1 MIAFTVSGPLFAGH
15 FNKGFIENLN
25 THSFGGHMLEKT
37 YGKYWQTVIDT
48 MLEGLMLV
56 DPDGK
61 IIFVNRAFE
70 QLSGYSKNE
79 VEGRSCE
86 ILGCDTC
93 FGTRKEGKD
102 KYCALFKEGKVRR
115 RKCIFQKK
123 DGGELHVLK
132 NAALIRDNTGKVV
145 GGVENLTDLSPI
157 VEKEQ
162 VILRL
167 RKQLTS
173 EDGFHGMLGKATVMK
188 KVFDLISSAAPSEAP
203 VVIYGESGTGKE
215 LAAAAIHRLSARHA
229 GPFVKVN
236 CAALNENLLESELF
250 GHVKGA
256 FTGAERTR
264 VGRFEAANTGAIFL
278 DEIGDL
284 PLATQTKLLRVL
296 QEKEF
301 ERVGDNRPIAT
312 DVRILAA
319 TNKDLNR
326 LLQEELFREDLYYR
340 INVIPIYLPP
350 LRDRRDDIPLL
361 TDAFIHRMNLKTEK
375 TISGIAKEALDVF
388 MQYGWP
394 GNIRELINVIE
405 YAFVLCPQGEISL
418 SHLPAQLLGHHPIH
432 GQQSPR
438 TDSRNLAGDGRQ
450 ELILALKAT
459 GGNKSE
465 AARRLGVSRVTLW
478 KRIKK
483 YGIEV
488 DRQILD

>member
-1 MIAFTVSGPLFAGH
+1 
-15 FNKGFIENLN
+15 
-25 THSFGGHMLEKT
+25 MLEKI

-48 MLEGLMLV
+48 MMEGLMLV

-70 QLSGYSKNE
+70 QLTGYSKEE
-79 VEGRSCE
+79 VEGKSCE

-115 RKCIFQKK
+115 RKCIFQNKG
-123 DGGELHVLK
+123 GGEVHVLK
-132 NAALIRDNTGKVV
+132 NAALIRDKTGKVV

-157 VEKEQ
+157 VEKEE

-167 RKQLTS
+167 RKQLNS
-173 EDGFHGMLGKATVMK
+173 EDGFHGMLGKSATIK
-188 KVFDLISSAAPSEAP
+188 KVFDLIASAAPSEAP

-215 LAAAAIHRLSARHA
+215 LAAAAIHRLSERHA

-256 FTGAERTR
+256 FTGADRTR

-284 PLATQTKLLRVL
+284 PLSTQTKLLRVL

-301 ERVGDNRPIAT
+301 ERVGDNRPIST

-319 TNKDLNR
+319 TNKNLNK
-326 LLQEELFREDLYYR
+326 LMQEELFREDLYYR

-350 LRDRRDDIPLL
+350 LRDRLADIPLL
-361 TDAFIHRMNLKTEK
+361 TEAFIHRMSLKTEK
-375 TISGIAKEALDVF
+375 TITSIAKDALDVF
-388 MQYGWP
+388 MQYSWP

-405 YAFVLCPQGEISL
+405 YAFVLCPQGEISI
-418 SHLPAQLLGHHPIH
+418 SHLPPQLLGHHPMH
-432 GQQSPR
+432 VQQ
-438 TDSRNLAGDGRQ
+438 TSRSIRKNPKGDQRQ
-450 ELILALKAT
+450 ELIQALQAT

-465 AARRLGVSRVTLW
+465 AARRLGISRVTLW
-478 KRIKK
+478 KRFKK
-483 YGIEV
+483 FGIQV
-488 DRQILD
+488 DKQIRGD

>member
-1 MIAFTVSGPLFAGH
+1 MLLAGD
-15 FNKGFIENLN
+15 
-25 THSFGGHMLEKT
+25 TMLETT

-61 IIFVNRAFE
+61 IVFVNRAFE
-70 QLSGYSKNE
+70 RLTGYTKKE

-93 FGTRKEGKD
+93 FVTRKDGKD
-102 KYCALFKEGKVRR
+102 KYCALFKEGQVRR

-132 NAALIRDNTGKVV
+132 NAALIKDSSGKVV
-145 GGVENLTDLSPI
+145 GGVENLTDLSSI
-157 VEKEQ
+157 IEKEE

-167 RKQLTS
+167 RKELSS
-173 EDGFHGMLGKATVMK
+173 EDGFYGMLGKSAAMK
-188 KVFDLISSAAPSEAP
+188 KVFDLIGSAAPSEAP

-215 LAAAAIHRLSARHA
+215 LAAAAIHRLSTRHS
-229 GPFVKVN
+229 GPFIKVN

-264 VGRFEAANTGAIFL
+264 VGRFEAANTGVIFL

-319 TNKDLNR
+319 TNKDLPR
-326 LLQEELFREDLYYR
+326 FMQEGLFREDLYYR

-350 LRDRRDDIPLL
+350 LRERLEDIPLL
-361 TDAFIHRMNLKTEK
+361 TDAFIHRMCLKTGK
-375 TISGIAKEALDVF
+375 AISGIAKEALDVF
-388 MQYGWP
+388 IGYSWP
-394 GNIRELINVIE
+394 GNIRELLNVIE
-405 YAFVLCPQGEISL
+405 YAFVLCPRGEIMV
-418 SHLPAQLLGHHPIH
+418 SHLPAQLLGHHPLQV
-432 GQQSPR
+432 QQAARPR
-438 TDSRNLAGDGRQ
+438 RKKLPADARR
-450 ELILALKAT
+450 EILHALEAT
-459 GGNKSE
+459 AGNKAE
-465 AARRLGVSRVTLW
+465 AARRLGISRVTLW
-478 KRIKK
+478 KRMKK
-483 YGIEV
+483 LGLEV
-488 DRQILD
+488 DAQGRHQASETF

>member
-1 MIAFTVSGPLFAGH
+1 
-15 FNKGFIENLN
+15 
-25 THSFGGHMLEKT
+25 MLEKI

-48 MLEGLMLV
+48 MMEGLMLV

-61 IIFVNRAFE
+61 IIFINPAFE
-70 QLSGYSKNE
+70 QLSGYTKKE
-79 VEGRSCE
+79 VEGQTCE

-102 KYCALFKEGKVRR
+102 KYCALFKEGKVRK

-123 DGGELHVLK
+123 GGGKVHVLK
-132 NAALIRDNTGKVV
+132 NAALLRDENGKVV
-145 GGVENLTDLSPI
+145 GGVENLTDLSPL
-157 VEKEQ
+157 VEKDE

-167 RKQLTS
+167 KKQLNN
-173 EDGFHGMLGKATVMK
+173 EDGFHGMLGKSAAMK
-188 KVFDLISSAAPSEAP
+188 KVFDLIASAAPSEAP

-215 LAAAAIHRLSARHA
+215 LAAAAIHRLSDRHD

-256 FTGAERTR
+256 FTGADRTR
-264 VGRFEAANTGAIFL
+264 VGRFEAANKGAMFL

-284 PLATQTKLLRVL
+284 PLTTQTKLLRVL

-319 TNKDLNR
+319 TNKDINR
-326 LLQEELFREDLYYR
+326 LMQEELFREDLYYR
-340 INVIPIYLPP
+340 ISVIPIYLPP
-350 LRDRRDDIPLL
+350 LRARLDDIPLL
-361 TDAFIHRMNLKTEK
+361 VDTFIHRMRLKTEK
-375 TISGIAKEALDVF
+375 NITGIAKEVLDVF
-388 MQYGWP
+388 MQYRWP

-405 YAFVLCPQGEISL
+405 YAFVLCPEEDISIA
-418 SHLPAQLLGHHPIH
+418 HLPAQLLG
-432 GQQSPR
+432 QQPVHVQQAPK
-438 TDSRNLAGDGRQ
+438 TSRQLSTGDMRQ
-450 ELILALKAT
+450 ELVQALLAA

-465 AARRLGVSRVTLW
+465 AARRLGISRVTLW

-483 YGIEV
+483 FGV
-488 DRQILD
+488 QIDKQIRE

>member
-1 MIAFTVSGPLFAGH
+1 
-15 FNKGFIENLN
+15 
-25 THSFGGHMLEKT
+25 MLEKN

-61 IIFVNRAFE
+61 IVYVNRAFE
-70 QLSGYSKNE
+70 QLSGYTKEE
-79 VEGRSCE
+79 VEGQTCE

-123 DGGELHVLK
+123 DGTELHVLK
-132 NAALIRDNTGKVV
+132 NAALIRDKNGEVI
-145 GGVENLTDLSPI
+145 GGVENLTDLSPV
-157 VEKEQ
+157 VEKEE

-167 RKQLTS
+167 RKQLNN
-173 EDGFHGMLGKATVMK
+173 EDGFHGMLGKSATMK
-188 KVFDLISSAAPSEAP
+188 KVFDLIASAAPSEAP
-203 VVIYGESGTGKE
+203 VVIFGESGTGKE
-215 LAAAAIHRLSARHA
+215 LVAAAIHILSARHD

-256 FTGAERTR
+256 FTGADRTR
-264 VGRFEAANTGAIFL
+264 VGRFEAANKGDMFL

-326 LLQEELFREDLYYR
+326 LMQEELFREDLYYR

-350 LRDRRDDIPLL
+350 LRARLDDIPLL
-361 TDAFIHRMNLKTEK
+361 VDTFIHRMDLKTEK
-375 TISGIAKEALDVF
+375 NITGIAKEVLDVF
-388 MQYGWP
+388 MQYSWP

-405 YAFVLCPQGEISL
+405 YAFVLCPEGDISIA
-418 SHLPAQLLGHHPIH
+418 HLPAQLLG
-432 GQQSPR
+432 QQPLHVQQGSKTIR
-438 TDSRNLAGDGRQ
+438 KLSKGNERQ
-450 ELILALKAT
+450 ELIQALQSS

-483 YGIEV
+483 FGIQV
-488 DRQILD
+488 DKQVRE

>member
-1 MIAFTVSGPLFAGH
+1 M
-15 FNKGFIENLN
+15 
-25 THSFGGHMLEKT
+25 EKT

-61 IIFVNRAFE
+61 IIFVNKAFE
-70 QLSGYSKNE
+70 QLTGYSKEE

-102 KYCALFKEGKVRR
+102 KYCALFKEGEVRR
-115 RKCIFQKK
+115 RKCVFQKK
-123 DGGELHVLK
+123 SGGELHVLK
-132 NAALIRDNTGKVV
+132 NAALLRDKTGKVV
-145 GGVENLTDLSPI
+145 GGVENMTDLTPI
-157 VEKEQ
+157 VEKEE

-167 RKQLTS
+167 RKQLS
-173 EDGFHGMLGKATVMK
+173 NEDGFHGMLGKSATIK
-188 KVFDLISSAAPSEAP
+188 KVFDLISSASPSEAP
-203 VVIYGESGTGKE
+203 VIIYGESGTGKE

-256 FTGAERTR
+256 FTGADRTR
-264 VGRFEAANTGAIFL
+264 VGRFEAANTGIIFL

-284 PLATQTKLLRVL
+284 PLTTQTKLLRVL

-301 ERVGDNRPIAT
+301 ERVGDNRPITT

-319 TNKDLNR
+319 TNKDLIKFM
-326 LLQEELFREDLYYR
+326 QEGLFREDLYYR

-350 LRDRRDDIPLL
+350 LRERRDDIPLL
-361 TDAFIHRMNLKTEK
+361 TDAFIHRMRLKTEK
-375 TISGIAKEALDVF
+375 TITGIHKDALDVF
-388 MQYGWP
+388 MRYNWP
-394 GNIRELINVIE
+394 GNIRELLNVIE
-405 YAFVLCPQGEISL
+405 YAFVLCPQGEISI
-418 SHLPAQLLGHHPIH
+418 SHLPAQLLGHHPMQV
-432 GQQSPR
+432 QQATRARSKR
-438 TDSRNLAGDGRQ
+438 STGDLRQ
-450 ELILALKAT
+450 ELVQALQAT
-459 GGNKSE
+459 RGNKSE
-465 AARRLGVSRVTLW
+465 AARRLGISRVTVW

-483 YGIEV
+483 FGI
-488 DRQILD
+488 QIDKQVRD

>member
-1 MIAFTVSGPLFAGH
+1 MAD
-15 FNKGFIENLN
+15 FIE
-25 THSFGGHMLEKT
+25 HFFGGYMLETT

-70 QLSGYSKNE
+70 QLSGYSKDD
-79 VEGRSCE
+79 VEGKSCE

-93 FGTRKEGKD
+93 FGTREEGKD

-115 RKCIFQKK
+115 RKCIFKKK

-132 NAALIRDNTGKVV
+132 NAAIIRDTTGKVV

-157 VEKEQ
+157 VEKEE
-162 VILRL
+162 VILHL
-167 RKQLTS
+167 RKQLS
-173 EDGFHGMLGKATVMK
+173 NEDGFYGMLGKSTAMK
-188 KVFDLISSAAPSEAP
+188 KVFDLIASAAPSEAP
-203 VVIYGESGTGKE
+203 VVIFGESGTGKE
-215 LAAAAIHRLSARHA
+215 LVAAAIHRLSTRHA

-256 FTGAERTR
+256 FTGADRTR
-264 VGRFEAANTGAIFL
+264 VGRFEAANSGAIFL

-284 PLATQTKLLRVL
+284 PLTTQTKLLRVL

-301 ERVGDNRPIAT
+301 ERVGDNQPIRT

-319 TNKDLNR
+319 TNKDLTR
-326 LLQEELFREDLYYR
+326 LMEDGLFREDLYYR

-361 TDAFIHRMNLKTEK
+361 TDAFIHRMKLKTEK
-375 TISGIAKEALDVF
+375 NINGIAKDALDVF
-388 MQYGWP
+388 MQYTWP
-394 GNIRELINVIE
+394 GNIRELLNVVE
-405 YAFVLCPQGEISL
+405 YTFVLCPRGEITI
-418 SHLPAQLLGHHPIH
+418 SHLPAQMLGHHPLH
-432 GQQSPR
+432 VQQAPR
-438 TDSRNLAGDGRQ
+438 ARAQKSTGDMRQ
-450 ELILALKAT
+450 ELIQALQAT

-465 AARRLGVSRVTLW
+465 AARRLGISRVTLW

-483 YGIEV
+483 LGIQV
-488 DRQILD
+488 DTLIRDNSFANH

>member
-1 MIAFTVSGPLFAGH
+1 
-15 FNKGFIENLN
+15 
-25 THSFGGHMLEKT
+25 MLEKI

-56 DPDGK
+56 EPDGK
-61 IIFVNRAFE
+61 IVFVNPAFE
-70 QLSGYSKNE
+70 QLTGYTKEE
-79 VEGRSCE
+79 VEGQTCE

-93 FGTRKEGKD
+93 FGTRAEGKD

-115 RKCIFQKK
+115 RKCIFQRK
-123 DGGELHVLK
+123 GGGQVHVLK
-132 NAALIRDNTGKVV
+132 NAAIIRDKNGKVI

-157 VEKEQ
+157 IEKEK

-167 RKQLTS
+167 RKQLKN
-173 EDGFHGMLGKATVMK
+173 EDGFHGMLGKSAAMK
-188 KVFDLISSAAPSEAP
+188 KVFDLIASAAPSEAP

-256 FTGAERTR
+256 FTGADRTR
-264 VGRFEAANTGAIFL
+264 VGRFEAANKGTIFL

-284 PLATQTKLLRVL
+284 PLTTQTKLLRVL

-319 TNKDLNR
+319 TNKNLDKLM
-326 LLQEELFREDLYYR
+326 QEELFREDLYYR

-350 LRDRRDDIPLL
+350 LRAHPDDIPLL
-361 TDAFIHRMNLKTEK
+361 ADTFIHRMRLKTEK
-375 TISGIAKEALDVF
+375 NITGLAKEVLDVF
-388 MQYGWP
+388 MQYSWP

-405 YAFVLCPQGEISL
+405 YSFVLCQKGDVSIT
-418 SHLPAQLLGHHPIH
+418 HLPAQLLG
-432 GQQSPR
+432 QQPV
-438 TDSRNLAGDGRQ
+438 LALQASQTRRKATTGDVRQ
-450 ELILALKAT
+450 ELIHALQSS

-465 AARRLGVSRVTLW
+465 AARRLGISRVTLW

-483 YGIEV
+483 FGIQV
-488 DRQILD
+488 DKQVRE

>member
-1 MIAFTVSGPLFAGH
+1 
-15 FNKGFIENLN
+15 
-25 THSFGGHMLEKT
+25 MLEKN

-61 IIFVNRAFE
+61 IVYVNRAFE
-70 QLSGYSKNE
+70 QLSGYTKE
-79 VEGRSCE
+79 DVEGQTCE

-123 DGGELHVLK
+123 DGTELHVLK
-132 NAALIRDNTGKVV
+132 NAALIRDKNGEVI
-145 GGVENLTDLSPI
+145 GGVENLTDLSPV
-157 VEKEQ
+157 VEKEE

-167 RKQLTS
+167 RKQLNN
-173 EDGFHGMLGKATVMK
+173 EDGFHGMLGKSATMK
-188 KVFDLISSAAPSEAP
+188 KVFDLIASAAPSEAP
-203 VVIYGESGTGKE
+203 VIIFGESGTGKE
-215 LAAAAIHRLSARHA
+215 LVAAAIHRLSARHD

-256 FTGAERTR
+256 FTGADRTR
-264 VGRFEAANTGAIFL
+264 VGRFEAANKGDMFL

-326 LLQEELFREDLYYR
+326 LMQEELFREDLYYR

-350 LRDRRDDIPLL
+350 LRARLDDIPLL
-361 TDAFIHRMNLKTEK
+361 VDTFIHRMDLKTEK
-375 TISGIAKEALDVF
+375 NITGIAKEVLDVF
-388 MQYGWP
+388 MQYSWP

-405 YAFVLCPQGEISL
+405 YAFVLCPEGDISIA
-418 SHLPAQLLGHHPIH
+418 HLPAQLLG
-432 GQQSPR
+432 QQPLHVQQGSR
-438 TDSRNLAGDGRQ
+438 TVRKLSKGNERQ
-450 ELILALKAT
+450 ELIQALQSS

-483 YGIEV
+483 FGIQV
-488 DRQILD
+488 DKQVRE

>member
-1 MIAFTVSGPLFAGH
+1 
-15 FNKGFIENLN
+15 
-25 THSFGGHMLEKT
+25 MLGNN
-37 YGKYWQTVIDT
+37 YGKYWQTIIDT

-61 IIFVNRAFE
+61 IVFINRAFE
-70 QLSGYSKNE
+70 QLSGYRKE
-79 VEGRSCE
+79 ELEGKSCE

-123 DGGELHVLK
+123 DGGKLHVLK
-132 NAALIRDNTGKVV
+132 NAALLRDKSGKVV
-145 GGVENLTDLSPI
+145 GGVENLTDLSTLR
-157 VEKEQ
+157 EKEE

-167 RKQLTS
+167 RKQLIN
-173 EDGFHGMLGKATVMK
+173 EDGFHGMLGKSAAMQR
-188 KVFDLISSAAPSEAP
+188 VFDLITSAAPSEAP

-215 LAAAAIHRLSARHA
+215 LAAAAIHHLGARHA
-229 GPFVKVN
+229 GPFIKVN

-256 FTGAERTR
+256 FTGAERSR
-264 VGRFEAANTGAIFL
+264 VGRFEAANNGDIFL

-301 ERVGDNRPIAT
+301 ERVGDNRPITT

-319 TNKDLNR
+319 TNKDLTM
-326 LLQEELFREDLYYR
+326 LMHEGLFRDDLYYR

-350 LRDRRDDIPLL
+350 LRDRRDDIPQLAD
-361 TDAFIHRMNLKTEK
+361 TFIHRMRLKTEK
-375 TISGIAKEALDVF
+375 DITGITKDALDVF

-394 GNIRELINVIE
+394 GNIREMINVIE

-418 SHLPAQLLGHHPIH
+418 AHLPAQLLGHHPLH
-432 GQQSPR
+432 GLQAPR
-438 TDSRNLAGDGRQ
+438 NIGRGHAGDARQ
-450 ELILALKAT
+450 ELIRTLKAT

-483 YGIEV
+483 FNIEI
-488 DRQILD
+488 DRQIVE

>member
-1 MIAFTVSGPLFAGH
+1 MANEKILVIDDSADILTLFSEHLKAEGYDVDTSADGSSAIAMIDKKSYDLIFTDLKMPGVDGMAVLEYAMDHSPDSICIILTGYGTVKNAVEAIKRGAFDYLPKPVKMDEILVTIQRALDYR
-15 FNKGFIENLN
+15 NLKRENLN
-25 THSFGGHMLEKT
+25 LRSQLKK
-37 YGKYWQTVIDT
+37 KYRF
-48 MLEGLMLV
+48 EN
-56 DPDGK
+56 
-61 IIFVNRAFE
+61 IIGDHERM
-70 QLSGYSKNE
+70 Q
-79 VEGRSCE
+79 
-86 ILGCDTC
+86 
-93 FGTRKEGKD
+93 
-102 KYCALFKEGKVRR
+102 
-115 RKCIFQKK
+115 
-123 DGGELHVLK
+123 
-132 NAALIRDNTGKVV
+132 
-145 GGVENLTDLSPI
+145 
-157 VEKEQ
+157 
-162 VILRL
+162 
-167 RKQLTS
+167 
-173 EDGFHGMLGKATVMK
+173 
-188 KVFDLISSAAPSEAP
+188 KVFEVIEKVADTDSTILIL
-203 VVIYGESGTGKE
+203 GESGTGKE
-215 LAAAAIHRLSARHA
+215 LIAKAIHYNGPRKDK
-229 GPFVKVN
+229 PFVKVN

-326 LLQEELFREDLYYR
+326 LMQEGIFREDLYYR

-350 LRDRRDDIPLL
+350 LRNRRDDIPLL
-361 TDAFIHRMNLKTEK
+361 ADTFIHRMSLKTEK
-375 TISGIAKEALDVF
+375 PITGIAKDALDVF

-394 GNIRELINVIE
+394 GNIRELLNVIE

-418 SHLPAQLLGHHPIH
+418 SHLPAQLLGHHPLH
-432 GQQSPR
+432 GQQAPGLGV
-438 TDSRNLAGDGRQ
+438 RNFAGDKRQ
-450 ELILALKAT
+450 ELIRALKTT

-465 AARRLGVSRVTLW
+465 AARRLGISRVTLW

-483 YGIEV
+483 FGIEI

>member
-1 MIAFTVSGPLFAGH
+1 
-15 FNKGFIENLN
+15 
-25 THSFGGHMLEKT
+25 MLEKI

-48 MLEGLMLV
+48 MMEGLMLV
-56 DPDGK
+56 EPDGK
-61 IIFVNRAFE
+61 IVYVNHAFE
-70 QLSGYSKNE
+70 QLSGYSKEE
-79 VEGRSCE
+79 VEGQTCE

-123 DGGELHVLK
+123 DGGEVHVLK
-132 NAALIRDNTGKVV
+132 NAALIRDKNGTVV

-157 VEKEQ
+157 IEKEE

-167 RKQLTS
+167 RKQLNN
-173 EDGFHGMLGKATVMK
+173 EDGFYGMLGKSAAMK
-188 KVFDLISSAAPSEAP
+188 KVFDLIASAAPSEAP

-215 LAAAAIHRLSARHA
+215 LAAAAIHRLSARLD

-256 FTGAERTR
+256 FTGADRTR
-264 VGRFEAANTGAIFL
+264 VGRFEAANKGAMFL

-284 PLATQTKLLRVL
+284 PLTTQTKLLRVL

-319 TNKDLNR
+319 TNKDLNK
-326 LLQEELFREDLYYR
+326 LMDEELFREDLYYR

-350 LRDRRDDIPLL
+350 LRARLDDIPLL
-361 TDAFIHRMNLKTEK
+361 VETFIHRMCLKTGK
-375 TISGIAKEALDVF
+375 NITGIAKEVLDVF
-388 MQYGWP
+388 MQYSWP

-405 YAFVLCPQGEISL
+405 YTFVLCPEGDISVA
-418 SHLPAQLLGHHPIH
+418 HLPAQLLE
-432 GQQSPR
+432 QQPVHVQQASR
-438 TDSRNLAGDGRQ
+438 TNRKLTKGNERQ
-450 ELILALKAT
+450 ELLQALQAA

-465 AARRLGVSRVTLW
+465 AARRMGVSRVTLW

-483 YGIEV
+483 FGIQV
-488 DRQILD
+488 DKKVRE

>member
-1 MIAFTVSGPLFAGH
+1 
-15 FNKGFIENLN
+15 
-25 THSFGGHMLEKT
+25 MLEKT

-70 QLSGYSKNE
+70 QLSGYNKGE
-79 VEGRSCE
+79 VEGKSCE

-115 RKCIFQKK
+115 RKCILQKK

-132 NAALIRDNTGKVV
+132 NAALIRDAAGKVV

-157 VEKEQ
+157 VEKEE

-167 RKQLTS
+167 RKQLS
-173 EDGFHGMLGKATVMK
+173 NEDGFHGMLGKSAVMK
-188 KVFDLISSAAPSEAP
+188 KVFDLIASAAPSEAP

-215 LAAAAIHRLSARHA
+215 LAAAAIHRLSSRHT

-256 FTGAERTR
+256 FTGADRTR
-264 VGRFEAANTGAIFL
+264 FGRFEAANTGAIFL

-284 PLATQTKLLRVL
+284 PLTTQTKLLRVL

-301 ERVGDNRPIAT
+301 ERVGDNRPITT

-319 TNKDLNR
+319 TNKDLTR
-326 LLQEELFREDLYYR
+326 LMQEGLFREDLYYR

-350 LRDRRDDIPLL
+350 LRDRLEDIPML
-361 TDAFIHRMNLKTEK
+361 TDAFIHRMILKTEK
-375 TISGIAKEALDVF
+375 TITGIAKSVLDVF
-388 MQYGWP
+388 MQYSWP

-405 YAFVLCPQGEISL
+405 YAFVLCPQGEISI
-418 SHLPAQLLGHHPIH
+418 SHLPAQLLGHQPHQV
-432 GQQSPR
+432 QQGSRAMAKSP
-438 TDSRNLAGDGRQ
+438 SGDERQ
-450 ELILALKAT
+450 ELINALKAT

-465 AARRLGVSRVTLW
+465 AARRLGISRVTLW

-483 YGIEV
+483 YGIQV
-488 DRQILD
+488 DKQIRD

>member
-1 MIAFTVSGPLFAGH
+1 
-15 FNKGFIENLN
+15 
-25 THSFGGHMLEKT
+25 MLEKI

-56 DPDGK
+56 DPEGK

-70 QLSGYSKNE
+70 QLSGYKKEE
-79 VEGRSCE
+79 VEGQTCE

-93 FGTRKEGKD
+93 FGTRKAGKD

-132 NAALIRDNTGKVV
+132 NAALIRDKSGKVV
-145 GGVENLTDLSPI
+145 GGVENMTDLSPI
-157 VEKEQ
+157 VEKEE

-167 RKQLTS
+167 RKQLNN
-173 EDGFHGMLGKATVMK
+173 EDGFHGMLGKSAAMK
-188 KVFDLISSAAPSEAP
+188 KVFDLITSAAPSEAP

-215 LAAAAIHRLSARHA
+215 LAAAAIHRLSARHG

-256 FTGAERTR
+256 FTGADRTR
-264 VGRFEAANTGAIFL
+264 VGRFEAANSGTIFL

-284 PLATQTKLLRVL
+284 PLTTQTKLLRVL

-301 ERVGDNRPIAT
+301 ERVGDNRPIIT

-326 LLQEELFREDLYYR
+326 LMQEELFREDLYYR

-350 LRDRRDDIPLL
+350 LRDRLADIPLL
-361 TDAFIHRMNLKTEK
+361 VDTFIHRMGLKTEK
-375 TISGIAKEALDVF
+375 AISGIAKDALDVF
-388 MQYGWP
+388 MHYRWP

-405 YAFVLCPQGEISL
+405 YAFVLCPRGEIST
-418 SHLPAQLLGHHPIH
+418 SHLPAQLLGLHPTYAH
-432 GQQSPR
+432 QAMG
-438 TDSRNLAGDGRQ
+438 TKGGKAAGSRQ
-450 ELILALKAT
+450 EIIQALQAT

-465 AARRLGVSRVTLW
+465 AARRLGISRVTLW

-483 YGIEV
+483 LGIQV
-488 DRQILD
+488 DKQIGE

>member
-1 MIAFTVSGPLFAGH
+1 
-15 FNKGFIENLN
+15 
-25 THSFGGHMLEKT
+25 MLEKI

-70 QLSGYSKNE
+70 QLSGYRKEE
-79 VEGRSCE
+79 VEGQTCE

-132 NAALIRDNTGKVV
+132 NAALIRDKTGKVV

-157 VEKEQ
+157 VEQEE
-162 VILRL
+162 VILSL
-167 RKQLTS
+167 RKQLS
-173 EDGFHGMLGKATVMK
+173 NEDGFHGMLGKSAAMK
-188 KVFDLISSAAPSEAP
+188 KVFDLIESAAPSEAP

-215 LAAAAIHRLSARHA
+215 LAAAAIHYLSGRGD

-256 FTGAERTR
+256 FTGADRTR
-264 VGRFEAANTGAIFL
+264 VGRFEAANAGAIFL

-284 PLATQTKLLRVL
+284 PLTTQTKLLRVL

-301 ERVGDNRPIAT
+301 ERVGDNRAIAT

-326 LLQEELFREDLYYR
+326 LMQEDLFREDLYYR

-361 TDAFIHRMNLKTEK
+361 TDTFIHRMRLKTEK
-375 TISGIAKEALDVF
+375 AIAGIAKDALEVF

-405 YAFVLCPQGEISL
+405 YAFVLCPQGEISI
-418 SHLPAQLLGHHPIH
+418 SHLPAQLLGHNPMHI
-432 GQQSPR
+432 QQVSK
-438 TDSRNLAGDGRQ
+438 TWGKSQKGDERQ
-450 ELILALKAT
+450 ELIKALQAT
-459 GGNKSE
+459 DGNKSE

-483 YGIEV
+483 YGIQV
-488 DRQILD
+488 DKQIRD

>member
-1 MIAFTVSGPLFAGH
+1 
-15 FNKGFIENLN
+15 
-25 THSFGGHMLEKT
+25 MLEKI

-61 IIFVNRAFE
+61 IVFVNRAFE
-70 QLSGYSKNE
+70 QLSGYSKDE
-79 VEGRSCE
+79 VEGKTCE

-123 DGGELHVLK
+123 DGTELHVLK
-132 NAALIRDNTGKVV
+132 NAALLRDESGKVV

-157 VEKEQ
+157 VEKEE

-167 RKQLTS
+167 RKQLNN
-173 EDGFHGMLGKATVMK
+173 EDGFHGMLGKSASMK
-188 KVFDLISSAAPSEAP
+188 KVFDLIASAAPSEAP

-215 LAAAAIHRLSARHA
+215 LAAAAIHRLSGRHS

-256 FTGAERTR
+256 FTGADRTR
-264 VGRFEAANTGAIFL
+264 VGRFEAANNGVIFL

-284 PLATQTKLLRVL
+284 PLSTQTKLLRVL

-301 ERVGDNRPIAT
+301 ERVGDNRPITT

-319 TNKDLNR
+319 TNKNLNR
-326 LLQEELFREDLYYR
+326 LMADGLFREDLYYR

-350 LRDRRDDIPLL
+350 LRERRDDIPML

-375 TISGIAKEALDVF
+375 TITGIAKNGLDVF

-394 GNIRELINVIE
+394 GNIRELINVLE
-405 YAFVLCPQGEISL
+405 YAFVLCPQGEISI
-418 SHLPAQLLGHHPIH
+418 SHLPAQLLGHHPEH
-432 GQQSPR
+432 VQQEAGSRKASP
-438 TDSRNLAGDGRQ
+438 AGDKRQ
-450 ELILALKAT
+450 ELIQALQAT
-459 GGNKSE
+459 NGNKSE
-465 AARRLGVSRVTLW
+465 AARRLGISRVTLW

-483 YGIEV
+483 FGIQV
-488 DRQILD
+488 DKQIRD

>member
-1 MIAFTVSGPLFAGH
+1 
-15 FNKGFIENLN
+15 
-25 THSFGGHMLEKT
+25 MLEKV

-70 QLSGYSKNE
+70 QLSGYSKEE
-79 VEGRSCE
+79 VEGQTCE

-93 FGTRKEGKD
+93 FGTREEGKD

-123 DGGELHVLK
+123 DGSELHVLK
-132 NAALIRDNTGKVV
+132 NAALIRDKTGKVV

-157 VEKEQ
+157 VEKEE
-162 VILRL
+162 VILNL
-167 RKQLTS
+167 RKQLS
-173 EDGFHGMLGKATVMK
+173 NEDGFHGMLGKSSVMK
-188 KVFDLISSAAPSEAP
+188 KVFDLIASAAPSEAP

-215 LAAAAIHRLSARHA
+215 LVAAAIHQLSRRHG

-256 FTGAERTR
+256 FTGADRTR
-264 VGRFEAANTGAIFL
+264 VGRFEAANNGAIFL

-284 PLATQTKLLRVL
+284 PLTTQTKLLRVL

-326 LLQEELFREDLYYR
+326 LMDDDLFREDLYYR

-361 TDAFIHRMNLKTEK
+361 ADTFIHRMRLKTEK
-375 TISGIAKEALDVF
+375 GITGIAKAALDVF
-388 MQYGWP
+388 MEYSWP

-432 GQQSPR
+432 VQQASR
-438 TDSRNLAGDGRQ
+438 TRSKRQRGDERQ
-450 ELILALKAT
+450 ELIKALQAT
-459 GGNKSE
+459 DGNKSE

-483 YGIEV
+483 HDIQV
-488 DRQILD
+488 DKQIRD

>member
-1 MIAFTVSGPLFAGH
+1 
-15 FNKGFIENLN
+15 
-25 THSFGGHMLEKT
+25 MLERIYDKF
-37 YGKYWQTVIDT
+37 WQTVIDT

-61 IIFVNRAFE
+61 IVFINRAFE
-70 QLSGYSKNE
+70 QLTGYSKDE
-79 VEGRSCE
+79 VEGKSCE

-123 DGGELHVLK
+123 DGGGLHVLK
-132 NAALIRDNTGKVV
+132 NAAIIRDKNGRIV

-157 VEKEQ
+157 VEKEE

-167 RKQLTS
+167 RKQLS
-173 EDGFHGMLGKATVMK
+173 NEDGFHGMLGKSTAIK
-188 KVFDLISSAAPSEAP
+188 KVFDLIASAAPSEAP

-215 LAAAAIHRLSARHA
+215 LAAAAIHRLSGRHQ

-256 FTGAERTR
+256 FTGADRTR
-264 VGRFEAANTGAIFL
+264 VGRFEAANTGVIFL

-284 PLATQTKLLRVL
+284 PLTTQTKLLRVL

-301 ERVGDNRPIAT
+301 ERVGDNRPITT

-319 TNKDLNR
+319 TNKDLIR
-326 LLQEELFREDLYYR
+326 LMQEGLFREDLYYR

-350 LRDRRDDIPLL
+350 LRARREDLPLL
-361 TDAFIHRMNLKTEK
+361 TDTFIHRMSLKTEK
-375 TISGIAKEALDVF
+375 AITGIDKDAFDFF
-388 MQYGWP
+388 MHHAWP

-405 YAFVLCPQGEISL
+405 YAFVLCPGGEISV
-418 SHLPAQLLGHHPIH
+418 SHLPAQVLGKHPLH
-432 GQQSPR
+432 GRQAAKTRSGKI
-438 TDSRNLAGDGRQ
+438 TGNARQ
-450 ELILALKAT
+450 ELIQALQEAD
-459 GGNKSE
+459 GNKSE
-465 AARRLGVSRVTLW
+465 AARRLGISRVTIW

-483 YGIEV
+483 FGIQV
-488 DRQILD
+488 DKQIRE

>member
-1 MIAFTVSGPLFAGH
+1 
-15 FNKGFIENLN
+15 
-25 THSFGGHMLEKT
+25 MLEKI

-48 MLEGLMLV
+48 MMEGLMLV
-56 DPDGK
+56 EPDGK
-61 IIFVNRAFE
+61 IVYVNHAFE
-70 QLSGYSKNE
+70 QLSGYSKEE
-79 VEGRSCE
+79 VEGQTCE

-123 DGGELHVLK
+123 DGGKVHVLK
-132 NAALIRDNTGKVV
+132 NAALIRDKNGTVV

-157 VEKEQ
+157 IEKEE

-167 RKQLTS
+167 RKQLNN
-173 EDGFHGMLGKATVMK
+173 EDGFYGMLGKSATMK
-188 KVFDLISSAAPSEAP
+188 KVFDLIASAAPSEAP

-215 LAAAAIHRLSARHA
+215 LAAAAIHRLSARLD

-256 FTGAERTR
+256 FTGADRTR
-264 VGRFEAANTGAIFL
+264 VGRFEAANKGAMFL

-284 PLATQTKLLRVL
+284 PLTTQTKLLRVL

-319 TNKDLNR
+319 TNKDLNK
-326 LLQEELFREDLYYR
+326 LMDEELFREDLYYR

-350 LRDRRDDIPLL
+350 LRARLDDIPLL
-361 TDAFIHRMNLKTEK
+361 VETFIHRMRLKTEK
-375 TISGIAKEALDVF
+375 NITGIAKEVLDVF
-388 MQYGWP
+388 MQYSWP

-405 YAFVLCPQGEISL
+405 YTFVLCPEGDISVA
-418 SHLPAQLLGHHPIH
+418 HLPAQLLE
-432 GQQSPR
+432 QQPVHVQQASR
-438 TDSRNLAGDGRQ
+438 TNRKLTKGNERQ
-450 ELILALKAT
+450 ELIQALQAT

-465 AARRLGVSRVTLW
+465 AARRMGVSRVTLW

-483 YGIEV
+483 FGIQV
-488 DRQILD
+488 DKKVRE

>member
-1 MIAFTVSGPLFAGH
+1 
-15 FNKGFIENLN
+15 
-25 THSFGGHMLEKT
+25 MLEKI

-70 QLSGYSKNE
+70 KLSGYSKEE
-79 VEGRSCE
+79 VEGQTCE

-132 NAALIRDNTGKVV
+132 NAALIRDKTGKVV

-157 VEKEQ
+157 VEQEE
-162 VILRL
+162 VILNL
-167 RKQLTS
+167 RKQLS
-173 EDGFHGMLGKATVMK
+173 NEDGFHGMLGKSAAMK
-188 KVFDLISSAAPSEAP
+188 KVFDLIESAAPSEAP

-215 LAAAAIHRLSARHA
+215 LAAAAIHYLSGRGD

-256 FTGAERTR
+256 FTGADRTR
-264 VGRFEAANTGAIFL
+264 VGRFEAANAGAIFL

-284 PLATQTKLLRVL
+284 PLTTQTKLLRVL

-326 LLQEELFREDLYYR
+326 LMQEDLFREDLYYR

-361 TDAFIHRMNLKTEK
+361 TDTFIHRMRLKTEK
-375 TISGIAKEALDVF
+375 AIAGIAKDALEVF

-405 YAFVLCPQGEISL
+405 YAFVLCPQGEISI
-418 SHLPAQLLGHHPIH
+418 SHLPAQLLGHNPMHI
-432 GQQSPR
+432 QQVSK
-438 TDSRNLAGDGRQ
+438 TWGKSQKGDERQ
-450 ELILALKAT
+450 ELIKALQAT
-459 GGNKSE
+459 DGNKSE

-483 YGIEV
+483 YGIQV
-488 DRQILD
+488 DKQIRD

>member
-1 MIAFTVSGPLFAGH
+1 
-15 FNKGFIENLN
+15 
-25 THSFGGHMLEKT
+25 MLEKI

-61 IIFVNRAFE
+61 IVFVNRAFE
-70 QLSGYSKNE
+70 QLSGYSKEE
-79 VEGRSCE
+79 VEGQTCE

-93 FGTRKEGKD
+93 FGTRREGKD
-102 KYCALFKEGKVRR
+102 KYCALFKEDKVQR
-115 RKCIFQKK
+115 RKCIFRKK
-123 DGGELHVLK
+123 DGTELHVLK
-132 NAALIRDNTGKVV
+132 NAALLRDISGKVV

-157 VEKEQ
+157 VEKEK

-167 RKQLTS
+167 RKQLS
-173 EDGFHGMLGKATVMK
+173 NEDGFYGMLGKSASMK
-188 KVFDLISSAAPSEAP
+188 KVFDLIASAAPSEAP

-215 LAAAAIHRLSARHA
+215 LAAAAIHRLSGRHD

-256 FTGAERTR
+256 FTGADRTR
-264 VGRFEAANTGAIFL
+264 VGRFEAANKGVIFL

-284 PLATQTKLLRVL
+284 PLSTQTKLLRVL

-301 ERVGDNRPIAT
+301 ERVGDNRPITT

-319 TNKDLNR
+319 TNKDLNK
-326 LLQEELFREDLYYR
+326 LMEEGLFREDLYYR

-350 LRDRRDDIPLL
+350 LRERREDIPLL
-361 TDAFIHRMNLKTEK
+361 TDTFIHRMILKTEK
-375 TISGIAKEALDVF
+375 TITGIARNALDVF
-388 MQYGWP
+388 MRYSWP

-405 YAFVLCPQGEISL
+405 YAFVLCPQGEISI
-418 SHLPAQLLGHHPIH
+418 SHLPAQLLGHHPAH
-432 GQQSPR
+432 VQQAQRSRSTSPAA
-438 TDSRNLAGDGRQ
+438 DKRQ
-450 ELILALKAT
+450 ELIQALQAT
-459 GGNKSE
+459 DGNKSE
-465 AARRLGVSRVTLW
+465 AARRLGISRVTLW

-483 YGIEV
+483 YGIQV
-488 DRQILD
+488 DKQVRE

>member
-1 MIAFTVSGPLFAGH
+1 
-15 FNKGFIENLN
+15 
-25 THSFGGHMLEKT
+25 MLEKI

-48 MLEGLMLV
+48 MMEGLMLV

-61 IIFVNRAFE
+61 IIFVNPAFE
-70 QLSGYSKNE
+70 QLTGYSKEE
-79 VEGRSCE
+79 VEGKTCE
-86 ILGCDTC
+86 VLGCDTC

-102 KYCALFKEGKVRR
+102 KYCALFKEGKVRK

-123 DGGELHVLK
+123 GGGKVHVLK
-132 NAALIRDNTGKVV
+132 NAALLRDKNGKVV

-157 VEKEQ
+157 IEKEE

-167 RKQLTS
+167 KKQLNN
-173 EDGFHGMLGKATVMK
+173 EDGFHGMLGKSATMK
-188 KVFDLISSAAPSEAP
+188 KVFDLIASAAPSEAP

-215 LAAAAIHRLSARHA
+215 LAAAAIHRLSARLD

-256 FTGAERTR
+256 FTGADRTR
-264 VGRFEAANTGAIFL
+264 VGRFEAANKGAMFL

-284 PLATQTKLLRVL
+284 PLTTQTKLLRVL

-319 TNKDLNR
+319 TNKDLNK
-326 LLQEELFREDLYYR
+326 LMDKELFREDLYYR

-350 LRDRRDDIPLL
+350 LRARLDDIPLL
-361 TDAFIHRMNLKTEK
+361 VETFIHRMRLKTEK
-375 TISGIAKEALDVF
+375 NITGIAKEVLDVF
-388 MQYGWP
+388 MQYSWP

-405 YAFVLCPQGEISL
+405 YAFVLCPEGDISVA
-418 SHLPAQLLGHHPIH
+418 HLPAQLLE
-432 GQQSPR
+432 QQPVHVQQASR
-438 TDSRNLAGDGRQ
+438 TNRKLTKGNERQ
-450 ELILALKAT
+450 ELIQALQAA

-465 AARRLGVSRVTLW
+465 AARRMGVSRVTLW

-483 YGIEV
+483 FGIQV
-488 DRQILD
+488 DKQVRE

>member
-1 MIAFTVSGPLFAGH
+1 MMSKQP
-15 FNKGFIENLN
+15 
-25 THSFGGHMLEKT
+25 GGYMLEKT

-70 QLSGYSKNE
+70 QLSGYRKDE
-79 VEGRSCE
+79 VEGQTCE

-115 RKCIFQKK
+115 RKCIFQRK
-123 DGGELHVLK
+123 DGSELHVLK
-132 NAALIRDNTGKVV
+132 NAALIRDGSGKVV

-157 VEKEQ
+157 VEKEE

-167 RKQLTS
+167 RKQLS
-173 EDGFHGMLGKATVMK
+173 NEDGFHGMLGKSASMK
-188 KVFDLISSAAPSEAP
+188 KVFDLIASAAPSEAP

-215 LAAAAIHRLSARHA
+215 LAAAAIHHLSGRHG

-256 FTGAERTR
+256 FTGADRTR
-264 VGRFEAANTGAIFL
+264 VGRFEAANSGVIFL

-301 ERVGDNRPIAT
+301 ERVGDNRPITT

-319 TNKDLNR
+319 TNKNLNK
-326 LLQEELFREDLYYR
+326 LMEQGLFREDLYYR

-350 LRDRRDDIPLL
+350 LRERLDDIPLL
-361 TDAFIHRMNLKTEK
+361 TDTFIHKMSLKTEK
-375 TISGIAKEALDVF
+375 TITGIAKNALDVF
-388 MQYGWP
+388 MQYSWP

-405 YAFVLCPQGEISL
+405 YAFVLCPQGEISI
-418 SHLPAQLLGHHPIH
+418 SHLPAQLLGQQPVY
-432 GQQSPR
+432 GQQ
-438 TDSRNLAGDGRQ
+438 TSRAGKTGSAGDKRQ
-450 ELILALKAT
+450 ELVHALQAT

-465 AARRLGVSRVTLW
+465 AARRLGISRVTLW

-483 YGIEV
+483 FGIQV
-488 DRQILD
+488 DKQILD